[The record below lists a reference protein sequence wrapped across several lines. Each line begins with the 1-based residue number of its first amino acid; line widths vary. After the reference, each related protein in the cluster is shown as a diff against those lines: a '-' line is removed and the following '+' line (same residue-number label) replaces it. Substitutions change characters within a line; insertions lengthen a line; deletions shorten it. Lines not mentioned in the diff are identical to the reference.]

1 MDKSLDNLRATK
13 IKQKDLI
20 NGVFTLQKN
29 QPKMIDKDNNE
40 HIARIDE
47 EKEGET
53 IFIHS
58 KFDDNSSA
66 MIGNEFCLN
75 FLKNSQKTD
84 FSYYYFSED
93 KKVIVYL
100 YDMKKTFAGIDVI
113 IHLIEQW
120 KSSIRTAR
128 YCISELQSYELST
141 IYIGVITEDNDCK
154 RREQEIKSIM
164 EQEIEPIME
173 VKKNSDRMPSFIQ
186 SQYRADNS
194 DKIKKAKILE
204 GFLDGKITILGNT
217 YEYNI
222 ITFDDNKECHMCF
235 HNGILKN
242 DSEISK

>member
-13 IKQKDLI
+13 VKLKDLNN
-20 NGVFTLQKN
+20 NGVFNLQKN
-29 QPKMIDKDNNE
+29 TPKMIDKNNNK

-47 EKEGET
+47 EKEQEV

-58 KFDDNSSA
+58 EFDDESAA

-120 KSSIRTAR
+120 QNSIRTAC
-128 YCISELQSYELST
+128 YCIDELQCYKLSA
-141 IYIGVITEDNDCK
+141 ICIGVITEDNDCE
-154 RREQEIKSIM
+154 RRTK
-164 EQEIEPIME
+164 EIESIME
-173 VKKNSDRMPSFIQ
+173 VKKNLDRLPSFMQ
-186 SQYRADNS
+186 SQYYANNY
-194 DKIKKAKILE
+194 DKIKKAKIFD

-217 YEYNI
+217 YEYSV
-222 ITFDDNKECHMCF
+222 ITFDDNKECHLYF

-242 DSEISK
+242 VSKISK